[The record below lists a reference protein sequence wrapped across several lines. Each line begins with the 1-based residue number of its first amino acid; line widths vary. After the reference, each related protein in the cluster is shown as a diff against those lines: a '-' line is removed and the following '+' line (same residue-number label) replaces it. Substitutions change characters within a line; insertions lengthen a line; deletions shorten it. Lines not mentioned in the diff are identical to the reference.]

1 MEKGSK
7 FGRQQQEEVWQNAE
21 VDALY
26 RLAAAGVRVPQPYG
40 CFNGVLIM
48 DLVSDDEGNV
58 APRLNDV
65 SMSEEQALEDHAEIM
80 DSIKLMLI
88 EGIIHGDLSEFNVLV
103 DDYGPVI
110 IDLPQ
115 AVDAAGNNN
124 AFAMLDR
131 DVRNMS
137 QYYGQYAPQL
147 LQTKYAKEMWAL
159 YEDGELLVDTELT
172 GEFEDDTESADVDS
186 VMMSIKAALEE
197 EEERLARV
205 SEDDSDDEL

>member
-1 MEKGSK
+1 
-7 FGRQQQEEVWQNAE
+7 
-21 VDALY
+21 
-26 RLAAAGVRVPQPYG
+26 
-40 CFNGVLIM
+40 
-48 DLVSDDEGNV
+48 
-58 APRLNDV
+58 
-65 SMSEEQALEDHAEIM
+65 M

>member
-1 MEKGSK
+1 
-7 FGRQQQEEVWQNAE
+7 
-21 VDALY
+21 
-26 RLAAAGVRVPQPYG
+26 
-40 CFNGVLIM
+40 
-48 DLVSDDEGNV
+48 
-58 APRLNDV
+58 
-65 SMSEEQALEDHAEIM
+65 
-80 DSIKLMLI
+80 
-88 EGIIHGDLSEFNVLV
+88 
-103 DDYGPVI
+103 
-110 IDLPQ
+110 
-115 AVDAAGNNN
+115 
-124 AFAMLDR
+124 MLDR

>member
-1 MEKGSK
+1 
-7 FGRQQQEEVWQNAE
+7 
-21 VDALY
+21 
-26 RLAAAGVRVPQPYG
+26 
-40 CFNGVLIM
+40 M